1 MDSRPTLIEDGRMPA
16 RPLTVLQVVPALHAG
31 GVERGTVEVAAE
43 LARRGHRSIVL
54 SAGGRMVEQ
63 LEREGSTHIT
73 RNVGAKSLLTL
84 RHVGFVRDLLSRGDI
99 DIVHTA
105 SRIPAWITQL
115 AWRKLP
121 AGTRPRL
128 ITSLHGLHSVSRF
141 SEVMT
146 SGEIVIAVSKTIR
159 EYILKNYSTPEERI
173 RVIYRGVD
181 PAEFPRAFQPSAEW
195 IDRFYWD
202 FPRAYGRQLV
212 TLPGRITRLK
222 GHDDFARLIRRLV
235 DSGLPVHGLI
245 VGGEHPRKQRFGE
258 ELRQLVR
265 AMKLEEHITFT
276 GHRTDMKELYS
287 VSDLVLS
294 LSSKPESFGRTVLEA
309 LSLGTRVAGYAHG
322 GVEEILTEVFPSG
335 LVAPKNQTELLQQA
349 QVLLSSDAQPVA
361 PVTQFQ
367 LSDMLDQTVRLY
379 EELHETRTSARRAA

>member
-1 MDSRPTLIEDGRMPA
+1 MPA
-16 RPLTVLQVVPALHAG
+16 RPLTVLQIVPALHAG
-31 GVERGTVEVAAE
+31 GVERGTVEVAGE

-63 LEREGSTHIT
+63 LEREGSTHIACT
-73 RNVGAKSLLTL
+73 VGEKTPLTL
-84 RHVGFVRDLLSRGDI
+84 RHVSFVRDLLSRGDI
-99 DIVHTA
+99 DVVHAA

-121 AGTRPRL
+121 ASNRPQFV
-128 ITSLHGLHSVSRF
+128 TSLHGLHSVSRF

-146 SGEIVIAVSKTIR
+146 SGEVVIAVSKTIR
-159 EYILKNYSTPEERI
+159 DYILKNYSTPEERI

-181 PAEFPRAFQPSAEW
+181 PAEFPHDFQPTAEW
-195 IDRFYWD
+195 TDRFFWD
-202 FPRAYGRQLV
+202 FPRAYGRKLI

-222 GHDDFARLIRRLV
+222 GHDDFARLIRKLV

-245 VGGEHPRKQRFGE
+245 VGGEHARKKRFGE
-258 ELRQLVR
+258 ELRCLVR
-265 AMKLEEHITFT
+265 EMKLEEHITFT

-287 VSDLVLS
+287 VSNLALS
-294 LSSKPESFGRTVLEA
+294 LSSKPESFGRTVIEA

-322 GVEEILTEVFPSG
+322 GVGEILTEVFPSG
-335 LVAPKNQTELLQQA
+335 LVAPGNQTELLQQT
-349 QVLLSSDAQPVA
+349 QRLLSLDAQPVA

-379 EELHETRTSARRAA
+379 EELCETRTSLRRAA

>member
-1 MDSRPTLIEDGRMPA
+1 MPA

-31 GVERGTVEVAAE
+31 GVERGTVEVAGE

-73 RNVGAKSLLTL
+73 CNIGAKSLLTL
-84 RHVGFVRDLLSRGDI
+84 RHVSFVRDLLSRGDI
-99 DIVHTA
+99 DVVHAA
-105 SRIPAWITQL
+105 SRIPAWITRL

-121 AGTRPRL
+121 AGNRPRL
-128 ITSLHGLHSVSRF
+128 VTSLHGLHSVSRF

-146 SGEIVIAVSKTIR
+146 SGEVVIAVSKTIR
-159 EYILKNYSTPEERI
+159 DYILKNYSTPAERI

-181 PAEFPRAFQPSAEW
+181 PAEFPRDFQPTAEW
-195 IDRFYWD
+195 TDRFFWD
-202 FPRAYGRQLV
+202 VPRAYGRKLI

-222 GHDDFARLIRRLV
+222 GHDDFARLIRKLV

-245 VGGEHPRKQRFGE
+245 VGGEHARKKRFGE
-258 ELRQLVR
+258 ELRQLI
-265 AMKLEEHITFT
+265 AKMNLEDHITFT
-276 GHRTDMKELYS
+276 GHRSDMKEIYS

-294 LSSKPESFGRTVLEA
+294 LSSTPESFGRTVIEA
-309 LSLGTRVAGYAHG
+309 LNLGTRVAGYAHG
-322 GVEEILTEVFPSG
+322 GVEEILTEVFPPG
-335 LVAPKNQTELLQQA
+335 LVAPGNQTELLQQA
-349 QVLLSSDAQPVA
+349 QQLLSSDAHPVA

-367 LSDMLDQTVRLY
+367 LSDMLDQTVQLY
-379 EELHETRTSARRAA
+379 EELCAERAPFRRAA